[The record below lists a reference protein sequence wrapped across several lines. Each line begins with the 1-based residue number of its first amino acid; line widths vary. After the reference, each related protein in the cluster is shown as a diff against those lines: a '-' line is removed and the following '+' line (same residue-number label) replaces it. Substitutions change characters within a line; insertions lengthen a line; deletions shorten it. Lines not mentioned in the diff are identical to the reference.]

1 MQTLVKI
8 ILFNILLF
16 LNDKIL
22 EIQKKIKLYESK
34 EEVEIIDNYKK
45 INSYLINTMF
55 LFLGLLNTIYSEAN
69 KQELNKKNNTG
80 YFKGLYA
87 KIKSKIVSDKEG
99 IQLTGGYLFIKEF
112 ITSCLIEK
120 KLNENETPNS
130 EESILKE
137 KTFLDDIPL
146 FSSNS
151 INEKDYLS
159 SSLNS
164 KLEKLYLDNYNKN
177 QKIPNYFTEKRE
189 IFQKSFFL

>member
-1 MQTLVKI
+1 MVGRSEEI
-8 ILFNILLF
+8 YE
-16 LNDKIL
+16 L
-22 EIQKKIKLYESK
+22 EKLYESK
-34 EEVEIIDNYKK
+34 NEEEIIDNYTK

-69 KQELNKKNNTG
+69 KQELDKKNNTG

-112 ITSCLIEK
+112 ITTCLIEK
-120 KLNENETPNS
+120 KLIENEIPNS

-137 KTFLDDIPL
+137 KTFLDDIPS

-164 KLEKLYLDNYNKN
+164 KLEKLATVL
-177 QKIPNYFTEKRE
+177 I
-189 IFQKSFFL
+189 L